1 MALTLLGDLI
11 PYANQFRQGYID
23 NIVEATNVFN
33 GASRGCIQF
42 RDSDAMGTVNKY
54 AYFKDFGT
62 VTRRDI
68 TSTSDQTPEK
78 IERAEHTNFRT
89 YFKLNSIEW
98 MDEAFNTADKM
109 GKEAI
114 MYMVGGQLA
123 RKKLR
128 SAITQAINICATAIE
143 SGDTSGGGTGATV
156 LDLVTGTPKN
166 FVQTDINKARM
177 KFGENYNRLRI
188 MVMHSSVF
196 FVLAQNQTVNYSYDL
211 GGGVTLYGGIP
222 ATLGMPFIVTDQPG
236 LVYTTGG
243 GDTAYKTLL
252 LTEGAVTV
260 GDASPINA
268 GLNTI
273 LGKENIMHGYQA
285 EWSMWNNVKGYQLKA
300 AAGTNPSDSA
310 LTTVSNWEKWVADLR
325 NTAGVLVKSIADI
338 DQVQQIFNVR
348 YVS

>member
-23 NIVEATNVFN
+23 NIVEASNVFN
-33 GASRGCIQF
+33 GASRGCIRFQ
-42 RDSDAMGTVNKY
+42 DSDAIGTVNKF

-62 VTRRDI
+62 VSRRDI

-89 YFKLNSIEW
+89 YFKLNAIEW
-98 MDEAFNTADKM
+98 MDEAFNTADGM
-109 GKEAI
+109 GQDAI
-114 MYMVGGQLA
+114 MYMVGAQLA

-128 SAITQAINICATAIE
+128 ESITQAINICSTAIE
-143 SGDTSGGGTGATV
+143 SGDGAGGETV
-156 LDLVTGTPKN
+156 LDLITGTPKN
-166 FVQTDINKARM
+166 FLQTDINKARM
-177 KFGENYNRLRI
+177 KFGEHYTRLQL

-196 FVLAQNQTVNYSYDL
+196 FVLTQNQTVNYSYDL

-222 ATLGMPFIVTDQPG
+222 ATMGIPFIVTDQPG
-236 LVYTTGG
+236 LVYTTGS

-252 LTEGAVTV
+252 LTDGAVTV
-260 GDASPINA
+260 GDAGAINA

-273 LGKENIMHGYQA
+273 LGKENILHGYQA

-300 AAGTNPSDSA
+300 AAGTNPTDSA
-310 LTTVSNWEKWVADLR
+310 LTTVSNWEQWVADKR
-325 NTAGVLVKSIADI
+325 NTAGVLVKSLADLE
-338 DQVQQIFNVR
+338 QVQQVFNVR